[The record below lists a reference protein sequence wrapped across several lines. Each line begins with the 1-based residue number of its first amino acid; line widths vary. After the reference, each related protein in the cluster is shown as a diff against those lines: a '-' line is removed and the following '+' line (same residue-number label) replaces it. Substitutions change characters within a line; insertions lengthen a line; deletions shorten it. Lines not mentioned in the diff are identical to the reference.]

1 MKAIIGEYSD
11 NGDRE
16 IDIVIDPYD
25 SWSADHTMAL
35 IILPLL
41 KQLRTKKHCSPG
53 DMLEFMQCSYNNGCQ
68 RSFDFYGEGDEAA
81 NEAGHA
87 RWGKI
92 LDHIIWSFQMLVDED
107 EVGLTAFV
115 TVEGDGRE
123 FEDMVDENSI
133 WIGDGTEYD
142 WAGYTAHQQKIQE
155 GFDLFGKY
163 YQNLWD

>member
-25 SWSADHTMAL
+25 SWSAEHTMAL

-41 KQLRTKKHCSPG
+41 KQLRTKKHGSPG
-53 DMLEFMQCSYNNGCQ
+53 NMLEFTQSSDYNWYQ
-68 RSFDFYGEGDEAA
+68 RSFDFYEEGDEAA
-81 NEAGHA
+81 DEAGHA
-87 RWGKI
+87 RWGKM
-92 LDHIIWSFQMLVDED
+92 LDHIIWSFQMHVDGD

-123 FEDMVDENSI
+123 FEDMVDENNI
-133 WIGDGTEYD
+133 WIGDDTEYD